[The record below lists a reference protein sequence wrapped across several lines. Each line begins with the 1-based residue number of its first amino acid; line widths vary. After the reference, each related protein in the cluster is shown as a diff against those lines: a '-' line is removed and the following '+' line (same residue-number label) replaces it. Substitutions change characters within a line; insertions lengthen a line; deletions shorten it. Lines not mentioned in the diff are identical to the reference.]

1 MCARKWESTD
11 GTSHANWRSGGAERM
26 RYIRSILAR
35 LRAWRSRKS
44 ITNTPGPS
52 LLLSFGASIYRDV
65 TPNGVKVYSLCG
77 GCGARL
83 ECSATLC
90 QECAQGP
97 HTSAF

>member
-1 MCARKWESTD
+1 MHFRQVMKYLRT
-11 GTSHANWRSGGAERM
+11 
-26 RYIRSILAR
+26 ILSR
-35 LRAWRSRKS
+35 IRAWWTRRTSGAGAQLS
-44 ITNTPGPS
+44 LALTFGPP
-52 LLLSFGASIYRDV
+52 IYRDV
-65 TPNGVKVYSLCG
+65 TPRGVRVYSLCG

>member
-1 MCARKWESTD
+1 MQ
-11 GTSHANWRSGGAERM
+11 
-26 RYIRSILAR
+26 YLRSILAR
-35 LRAWRSRKS
+35 FRAWRLKRRYG
-44 ITNTPGPS
+44 TLGPS
-52 LLLSFGASIYRDV
+52 LLLSFGPASTPGLINPPIYRDV
-65 TPNGVKVYSLCG
+65 SPQGVRVYSLCG